1 MVLAVVALVVLGF
14 SEHDPAEK
22 INPYAVEDK
31 LTYPLPLGN
40 RREHGQHPFGPLLG
54 LPVSVIIGRDGVIA
68 KKHTGIAT
76 KEQFERE
83 IQALL

>member
-1 MVLAVVALVVLGF
+1 
-14 SEHDPAEK
+14 
-22 INPYAVEDK
+22 
-31 LTYPLPLGN
+31 
-40 RREHGQHPFGPLLG
+40 
-54 LPVSVIIGRDGVIA
+54 VIIDREGIIA